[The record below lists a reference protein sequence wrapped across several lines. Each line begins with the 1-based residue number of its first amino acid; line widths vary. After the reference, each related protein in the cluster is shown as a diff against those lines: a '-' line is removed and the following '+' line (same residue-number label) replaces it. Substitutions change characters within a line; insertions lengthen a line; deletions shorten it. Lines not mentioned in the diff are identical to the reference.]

1 MTDIQLE
8 IKITNWEKF
17 NPRGDSKRPSW
28 FRCENDFFTSQ
39 SIYGLTASQKLVW
52 LLCMCLAS
60 KKNGGAITV
69 LVSYAA
75 SLTGA
80 SESEVFEAIEKLE
93 QRQCLTSNLH
103 EVVRACPD
111 LPATYERTN
120 VRTQRTERTN
130 KLQPESAGADN
141 PVGTDLEILGFEE
154 KPPKRK
160 REAASAATWQA
171 YSLAYF
177 DRYGNEPKRNAMVNG
192 QMAKFVERLGIED
205 APHVAKFYLTL
216 NQRPYLNT
224 SHSVGMLCK
233 DAESLYTQWKT
244 GRTIAPFNRAEQV
257 SDSNKSL
264 MEKVLKG
271 EI

>member
-103 EVVRACPD
+103 EVVRACQIYP
-111 LPATYERTN
+111 LRTN
-120 VRTQRTERTN
+120 VRTYEHNERNVRTSYNR
-130 KLQPESAGADN
+130 
-141 PVGTDLEILGFEE
+141 
-154 KPPKRK
+154 
-160 REAASAATWQA
+160 
-171 YSLAYF
+171 SLLA
-177 DRYGNEPKRNAMVNG
+177 
-192 QMAKFVERLGIED
+192 QTIRL
-205 APHVAKFYLTL
+205 
-216 NQRPYLNT
+216 
-224 SHSVGMLCK
+224 
-233 DAESLYTQWKT
+233 
-244 GRTIAPFNRAEQV
+244 
-257 SDSNKSL
+257 
-264 MEKVLKG
+264 VL
-271 EI
+271 I